1 MPGKAAKIQLSEK
14 QLELLQKIRRE
25 TTASV
30 RLVQRSRIIL
40 LAFERQLNEEIAD
53 EVSLN
58 QRQVGRWR
66 RRWQESFDAL
76 VSIECSSPTAAL
88 RSAIEEVLSDAPR
101 RGSPGTFTAEQ
112 VTQIIAIACEPPEN
126 SGRLIDYWMGREF
139 ADEARKRGVA
149 PSQPNAILAQKH
161 GRKNGLQN
169 NS

>member
-40 LAFERQLNEEIAD
+40 LAFERRLNEEIAD

-88 RSAIEEVLSDAPR
+88 LSAIE
-101 RGSPGTFTAEQ
+101 
-112 VTQIIAIACEPPEN
+112 
-126 SGRLIDYWMGREF
+126 
-139 ADEARKRGVA
+139 
-149 PSQPNAILAQKH
+149 
-161 GRKNGLQN
+161 
-169 NS
+169 

>member
-1 MPGKAAKIQLSEK
+1 MPGKAAKVQLSEK
-14 QLELLQKIRRE
+14 QLELLQKIRHE

-40 LAFERQLNEEIAD
+40 LAFERRLNEEIAD

-101 RGSPGTFTAEQ
+101 RGSLVIGHKFSF
-112 VTQIIAIACEPPEN
+112 IFLL
-126 SGRLIDYWMGREF
+126 RL
-139 ADEARKRGVA
+139 A
-149 PSQPNAILAQKH
+149 
-161 GRKNGLQN
+161 NGLPE
-169 NS
+169 

>member
-58 QRQVGRWR
+58 QRQAGLWR
-66 RRWQESFDAL
+66 RRWQA
-76 VSIECSSPTAAL
+76 
-88 RSAIEEVLSDAPR
+88 
-101 RGSPGTFTAEQ
+101 
-112 VTQIIAIACEPPEN
+112 
-126 SGRLIDYWMGREF
+126 
-139 ADEARKRGVA
+139 
-149 PSQPNAILAQKH
+149 
-161 GRKNGLQN
+161 
-169 NS
+169 